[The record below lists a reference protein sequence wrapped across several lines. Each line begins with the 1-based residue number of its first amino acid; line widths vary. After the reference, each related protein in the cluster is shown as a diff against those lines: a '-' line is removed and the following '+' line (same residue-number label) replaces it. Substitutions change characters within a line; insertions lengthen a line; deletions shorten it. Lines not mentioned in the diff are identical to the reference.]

1 MLQTFEAKSL
11 ATKMTRVYE
20 RVIALEVESKPHID
34 LLSKIYIEDTWSLR
48 KIGDAMVTC
57 DWFKE
62 KYK

>member
-1 MLQTFEAKSL
+1 
-11 ATKMTRVYE
+11 MTRVYE
-20 RVIALEVESKPHID
+20 SVIALVVEGKPHIG

-48 KIGDAMVTC
+48 KIGDSMVTC